1 MVKDRVLSLCR
12 IPEPVQ
18 PRATWSSPA
27 GRQGVPWVCG
37 ELRIPHRHSRPRAPA
52 SHKAGQTHLDPS
64 CYSTEQFGQFGQES
78 ERREEGGERFG
89 CGEGEVNL
97 IDAEPGDG
105 GSELS
110 LPKRGP
116 GKSHWVE
123 LCPAPPNSRPPR
135 NSECDLFWKQSL

>member
-1 MVKDRVLSLCR
+1 MVKDRVLSLWR
-12 IPEPVQ
+12 IPESAQ
-18 PRATWSSPA
+18 PRSTWSSPT

-37 ELRIPHRHSRPRAPA
+37 ELRIPRRRSGPRAPV
-52 SHKAGQTHLDPS
+52 SHKAGQAHLDPS
-64 CYSTEQFGQFGQES
+64 CYSMEQFGQFGL
-78 ERREEGGERFG
+78 RKEGGEGFG

-97 IDAEPGDG
+97 INAEPGDG

-116 GKSHWVE
+116 GRSYWFE